1 MYIKWQDTIKSRWNS
16 WNWVTYLTLSFI
28 WKHRKIIYILNL
40 PKKIYEFHES
50 ICFMITIHKN
60 LSKYF
65 RYIHVHFLRLFCA
78 HQIAY
83 NFPRNTFSNL
93 IKYMYTTTCA
103 TSTGNIILIYHMA
116 SRVTCQN
123 ISPAVT
129 RKPRCVVSMMHDI
142 AWKFIQKCYI
152 PI

>member
-1 MYIKWQDTIKSRWNS
+1 
-16 WNWVTYLTLSFI
+16 
-28 WKHRKIIYILNL
+28 
-40 PKKIYEFHES
+40 
-50 ICFMITIHKN
+50 MITIHKN

-103 TSTGNIILIYHMA
+103 TSTGNIILIYHIA

-129 RKPRCVVSMMHDI
+129 RKPRCVVSMMKIHSEMLHTNILDDMYNSTI
-142 AWKFIQKCYI
+142 WVWVTLDPEICQYPFLAVKGDKTGRSFKWEYI
-152 PI
+152 PADVRFHSVYGMI